1 MAVHSYHLITT
12 GTTPIVPAALATGA
26 ANNSVIRSVEICNNS
41 GGYATVV
48 VQRQDAELTPNTY
61 GTMTLVL
68 EAGDYVVLFVGAQV
82 ILPASHE
89 LQVGSDQDDVEI
101 IANVIDL

>member
-1 MAVHSYHLITT
+1 MQNNSYNVITV
-12 GTTPIVPAALATGA
+12 GATPIVPATLVTGG

-41 GGYATVV
+41 GEVATVV
-48 VQRQDAELTPNTY
+48 IQREDNQTAPETY
-61 GTMTLVL
+61 GLMTMVL
-68 EAGDYVVLFVGAQV
+68 EAGDYVTVFVGAQV
-82 ILPASHE
+82 ILPVSHE